1 MRLFAPAVAPV
12 VLAVSAIATP
22 TINLPPELAQRDS
35 SSFGKHGAVATE
47 VKQCSDLG
55 VELMKNGGN
64 AADAM
69 IGAQLCVGT
78 VAAYHSGIGGARWYI
93 GGFMLVRTPNG
104 KYETIDFRE
113 FAPGGATELMYVNK
127 TGSPSQVGGLSVAVP
142 GELRGFEMLHKR
154 HGKLPW
160 KKIFEPVIEVAKS
173 FNVSRELGKVL
184 AGNLTYIT
192 QDPTWAAVYAPN
204 GTVAVAGQ
212 TIHRP
217 TYAKTLQR
225 IANEGVDAFYTGSIA
240 RNSIAKAQANGGIIT
255 LGDLKSEFI
264 EFVLL
269 HTSDTHYQD
278 TGRSSGNRFKSNYTL
293 TSCPAPSSGII
304 ALSAMNILEN
314 FDISNSSNINAT
326 THLLDEAIKFAYGQR
341 MSLGDP
347 AFVSNVTSL
356 EAFYLKKKTSKKLA
370 QKISPD
376 TTFSA
381 AYYNPSNYTAQRES
395 GTSHLVAADSS
406 GLVVSL
412 TSTVNYY
419 FGSQLMTEDGIILN
433 DEMARYTPGTS
444 NGFGYIATPA
454 NYIAPYK
461 RPLSSI
467 SPTIVEDNKGHFYFA
482 TGAAG
487 GSRIITA
494 TLQSL
499 WHVLDQGMD
508 VQSAINAPRMHDQ
521 IVPLTTT
528 FEYTYDNATTAYMA
542 ALGHNVTWVAPG
554 QSVVQG
560 ISRSM
565 KGVFAAASD
574 PRKLDSGSTV
584 Y

>member
-1 MRLFAPAVAPV
+1 MRLAISVITPTLFVTSA
-12 VLAVSAIATP
+12 LAVPAL
-22 TINLPPELAQRDS
+22 NLPPELAGRKTS
-35 SSFGKHGAVATE
+35 SLGKHGAVATE

-55 VELMKNGGN
+55 IDLMKKGGN

-78 VAAYHSGIGGARWYI
+78 VAAYHSGIGGGLTQ
-93 GGFMLVRTPNG
+93 GGFMLIRTSKG

-113 FAPGGATELMYVNK
+113 FAPGAATELMYVNK
-127 TGSPSQVGGLSVAVP
+127 TGSPSQIGGLSVAVP
-142 GELRGFEMLHKR
+142 GELRGFEALHKR

-217 TYAKTLQR
+217 TYAKTLQK
-225 IANEGVDAFYTGSIA
+225 IANEGVSAFYTGPIA
-240 RNSIAKAQANGGIIT
+240 KRSIAKARANGGIIT
-255 LGDLKSEFI
+255 LDDLKKYKAIIRKPVQIKYRNF
-264 EFVLL
+264 
-269 HTSDTHYQD
+269 
-278 TGRSSGNRFKSNYTL
+278 TL

-304 ALSAMNILEN
+304 ALSTMNVLEN
-314 FDISNSSNINAT
+314 FDISNSSNINVT

-356 EAFYLKKKTSKKLA
+356 EAFYLKKKTSKSLA
-370 QKISPD
+370 DKITLD
-376 TTFSA
+376 TTHTA
-381 AYYNPSNYTAQRES
+381 AYYDPGNYTAQRES
-395 GTSHLVAADSS
+395 GTSHLVTADAS
-406 GLVVSL
+406 GMVVSL

-419 FGSQLMTEDGIILN
+419 FGSQIMTEDGIILN
-433 DEMARYTPGTS
+433 DEMDDFSTPGTS

-467 SPTIVEDNKGHFYFA
+467 SPTIVEDDKGVFHFA

-508 VQSAINAPRMHDQ
+508 AQSAINAPRLHDQ

-528 FEYTYDNATTAYMA
+528 FEYDYDNATTAYMT

-560 ISRSM
+560 ITRSAD
-565 KGVFAAASD
+565 GVFVAASD

>member
-1 MRLFAPAVAPV
+1 MVFRTPPRPPSAMLLNVIAYLGLVS
-12 VLAVSAIATP
+12 LVSASPAYY
-22 TINLPPELAQRDS
+22 LPRELAES
-35 SSFGKHGAVATE
+35 KTSTYGKHGAVATE
-47 VKQCSDLG
+47 IKQCSDLG
-55 VELMKNGGN
+55 VELLKKGGN

-78 VAAYHSGIGGARWYI
+78 VAAYHSGIGG
-93 GGFMLVRTPNG
+93 GGFMLVRSPNG
-104 KYETIDFRE
+104 TYETIDFRE
-113 FAPGGATELMYVNK
+113 FAPGAATELMYVNK
-127 TGSPSQVGGLSVAVP
+127 TGSPSQVGGLAVAVP
-142 GELRGFEMLHKR
+142 GELRGFEALHKR

-160 KKIFEPVIEVAKS
+160 KKIFEPVIKLSKGFE
-173 FNVSRELGKVL
+173 VSRELAKVL

-192 QDPTWAAVYAPN
+192 EDPLWAAVYAPN
-204 GTVAVAGQ
+204 GKVAVAGQ
-212 TIHRP
+212 TIRRP

-225 IANEGVDAFYTGSIA
+225 IANEGVNAFYTGSIA
-240 RNSIAKAQANGGIIT
+240 KNIISTAQNNGGVIT
-255 LGDLKSEFI
+255 LEDLEK
-264 EFVLL
+264 
-269 HTSDTHYQD
+269 YQVVI
-278 TGRSSGNRFKSNYTL
+278 RKPVQIKYRNYTI

-304 ALSAMNILEN
+304 ALSALGILEN
-314 FDISNSSNINAT
+314 FDISNSSSINTT

-341 MSLGDP
+341 MSIGDP
-347 AFVSNVTSL
+347 AFVKNVTDL
-356 EAFYLKKKTSKKLA
+356 QTFYLQKSTSKELA
-370 QKISPD
+370 DKISLS
-376 TTFSA
+376 TTFPSY
-381 AYYNPSNYTAQRES
+381 YYNPDNYTAQRES
-395 GTSHLVAADSS
+395 GTSHLVAADAS

-419 FGSQLMTEDGIILN
+419 FGSQLMTKDGIILN
-433 DEMARYTPGTS
+433 DEMDDFSTPGTS

-467 SPTIVEDNKGHFYFA
+467 SPTIVEDNEGNFRFA

-499 WHVLDQGMD
+499 WHVLDRGMD
-508 VQSAINAPRMHDQ
+508 VQSAINFPRLHDQ

-528 FEYTYDNATTAYMA
+528 FEYTYDNSTTAYMA
-542 ALGHNVTWVAPG
+542 ALGHNVSWVAPG

-560 ISRSM
+560 VTRDRN
-565 KGVFAAASD
+565 GVFAAASD
-574 PRKLDSGSTV
+574 GRKLDSGATI

>member
-1 MRLFAPAVAPV
+1 MRLAISVITPALFVTSA
-12 VLAVSAIATP
+12 LAVPAL
-22 TINLPPELAQRDS
+22 NLPPELAGRKTS
-35 SSFGKHGAVATE
+35 SLGKHGAVATE

-55 VELMKNGGN
+55 IDLMKKGGN

-78 VAAYHSGIGGARWYI
+78 VAAYHSGIGG
-93 GGFMLVRTPNG
+93 GGFMLIRTSKG

-113 FAPGGATELMYVNK
+113 FAPGAATELMYVNK
-127 TGSPSQVGGLSVAVP
+127 TGSPSQIGGLSVAVP
-142 GELRGFEMLHKR
+142 GELRGFEALHKR

-217 TYAKTLQR
+217 TYAKTLQK
-225 IANEGVDAFYTGSIA
+225 IANED
-240 RNSIAKAQANGGIIT
+240 
-255 LGDLKSEFI
+255 
-264 EFVLL
+264 
-269 HTSDTHYQD
+269 
-278 TGRSSGNRFKSNYTL
+278 
-293 TSCPAPSSGII
+293 
-304 ALSAMNILEN
+304 
-314 FDISNSSNINAT
+314 
-326 THLLDEAIKFAYGQR
+326 GQR

-356 EAFYLKKKTSKKLA
+356 EAFYLKKKTSKSLA
-370 QKISPD
+370 DKITLD
-376 TTFSA
+376 TTHTA
-381 AYYNPSNYTAQRES
+381 AYYDPGNYTAQRES
-395 GTSHLVAADSS
+395 GTSHLVTADAS
-406 GLVVSL
+406 GMVVSL

-419 FGSQLMTEDGIILN
+419 FGSQIMTDDGIVLN
-433 DEMARYTPGTS
+433 DEMDDFSTPGTS

-467 SPTIVEDNKGHFYFA
+467 SPTIVEDDKGVFHFA

-508 VQSAINAPRMHDQ
+508 AQSAINAPRLHDQ

-528 FEYTYDNATTAYMA
+528 FEYDYDNATTAYMA

-560 ISRSM
+560 ITRSAD
-565 KGVFAAASD
+565 GVFVAASD

>member
-1 MRLFAPAVAPV
+1 MRSSTISYLLLVYPISL
-12 VLAVSAIATP
+12 VLASPVYH
-22 TINLPPELAQRDS
+22 LPHELAERKTS
-35 SSFGKHGAVATE
+35 SYGKHGAVATE

-55 VELMKNGGN
+55 VELLKKGGN

-78 VAAYHSGIGGARWYI
+78 VAAYHSGIGG
-93 GGFMLVRTPNG
+93 GGFMLVRSPNG
-104 KYETIDFRE
+104 TYETIDFRE
-113 FAPGGATELMYVNK
+113 FAPGAATELMYVNK
-127 TGSPSQVGGLSVAVP
+127 TGSPSQVGGLAVAVP
-142 GELRGFEMLHKR
+142 GELRGFEALHKR

-160 KKIFEPVIEVAKS
+160 KKIFEPVIKLAKG
-173 FNVSRELGKVL
+173 FQVSRELAKIL
-184 AGNLTYIT
+184 ASNLTYIIE
-192 QDPTWAAVYAPN
+192 DPLWAAVYAPN
-204 GTVAVAGQ
+204 GVG
-212 TIHRP
+212 
-217 TYAKTLQR
+217 
-225 IANEGVDAFYTGSIA
+225 AFYEGSIA
-240 RNSIAKAQANGGIIT
+240 NNMIAKAQANGGIIT
-255 LGDLKSEFI
+255 LDDLKR
-264 EFVLL
+264 
-269 HTSDTHYQD
+269 YQVVI
-278 TGRSSGNRFKSNYTL
+278 RKPVQIKYRNYTI

-304 ALSAMNILEN
+304 ALSALSILQH
-314 FDISNSSNINAT
+314 FDVSNSSNINTT

-341 MSLGDP
+341 MSIGDP
-347 AFVSNVTSL
+347 AFVKNVTELQS
-356 EAFYLKKKTSKKLA
+356 FYLEPSTSKELA
-370 QKISPD
+370 DKISLS
-376 TTFSA
+376 TTYPSY
-381 AYYNPSNYTAQRES
+381 YYNPENYTAQRES
-395 GTSHLVAADSS
+395 GTSHLVAADAS

-433 DEMARYTPGTS
+433 DEMDDFSTPGTS

-467 SPTIVEDNKGHFYFA
+467 SPTIVEDGDGNFRFA

-508 VQSAINAPRMHDQ
+508 VQSAINAPRLHDQ
-521 IVPLTTT
+521 IIPLTTT

-542 ALGHNVTWVAPG
+542 ALGHNVSWVAPG

-560 ISRSM
+560 VTRDPN
-565 KGVFAAASD
+565 GVFAAASD
-574 PRKLDSGSTV
+574 GRKLDSGSTI

>member
-1 MRLFAPAVAPV
+1 MLFGTLICAWLASLASASPV
-12 VLAVSAIATP
+12 VH
-22 TINLPPELAQRDS
+22 LPHELAGRTTTS
-35 SSFGKHGAVATE
+35 YGKHGAVATE

-55 VELMKNGGN
+55 VSLLKNGGN

-78 VAAYHSGIGGARWYI
+78 VAAYHSGIGG
-93 GGFMLVRTPNG
+93 GGFMLVRSPNG
-104 KYETIDFRE
+104 TYETIDFRE
-113 FAPGGATELMYVNK
+113 FAPGAATELMYVNK
-127 TGSPSQVGGLSVAVP
+127 TGSPSQVGGLAVAVP
-142 GELRGFEMLHKR
+142 GELRGFEALHKR

-160 KKIFEPVIEVAKS
+160 KKIFEPVIKLAKG
-173 FNVSRELGKVL
+173 FEVSRELAKVL

-192 QDPTWAAVYAPN
+192 EDPVWAAVYAPN

-212 TIHRP
+212 TIRRP

-225 IANEGVDAFYTGSIA
+225 IANEGVNAFYTGSIA
-240 RNSIAKAQANGGIIT
+240 RNSVAKAQANGGIIT
-255 LGDLKSEFI
+255 LDDLNR
-264 EFVLL
+264 
-269 HTSDTHYQD
+269 YQVII
-278 TGRSSGNRFKSNYTL
+278 RKPVQIKYRNYTI

-304 ALSAMNILEN
+304 ALSALNILEN
-314 FDISNSSNINAT
+314 FDISNSSNINTT

-341 MSLGDP
+341 MSIGDP
-347 AFVSNVTSL
+347 AFVSNVTALQS
-356 EAFYLKKKTSKKLA
+356 FYLQKNTSKELA
-370 QKISPD
+370 EKISL
-376 TTFSA
+376 TTTYGAS
-381 AYYNPSNYTAQRES
+381 YYNPDNYTAQRES
-395 GTSHLVAADSS
+395 GTSHLVTADAS

-433 DEMARYTPGTS
+433 DEMDDFSTPGTS

-467 SPTIVEDNKGHFYFA
+467 SPTIVEDNEGNFRFA

-508 VQSAINAPRMHDQ
+508 VQSAINAPRLHDQ

-542 ALGHNVTWVAPG
+542 SLGHNVSWVAPG
-554 QSVVQG
+554 QSVVQAVTRD
-560 ISRSM
+560 S
-565 KGVFAAASD
+565 KGTFSAASD

>member
-1 MRLFAPAVAPV
+1 MRLSA
-12 VLAVSAIATP
+12 SAIAPVLLMTSVIAVP
-22 TINLPPELAQRDS
+22 VINLPPELAGRKT

-55 VELMKNGGN
+55 VELLKKGGN

-78 VAAYHSGIGGARWYI
+78 VAAYHSGIGG
-93 GGFMLVRTPNG
+93 GGFMLVRTPKG

-113 FAPGGATELMYVNK
+113 FAPGAATELMYVNK
-127 TGSPSQVGGLSVAVP
+127 TGSPSQIGGLSVAVP
-142 GELRGFEMLHKR
+142 GELRGFELLHKR

-160 KKIFEPVIEVAKS
+160 KKIFEPVIEIAKG
-173 FNVSRELGKVL
+173 FKVSRELGKVL

-192 QDPTWAAVYAPN
+192 QDPIWAAVYAPN
-204 GTVAVAGQ
+204 ATVAVAGQ

-225 IANEGVDAFYTGSIA
+225 IANEGVSAFYTGSIA
-240 RNSIAKAQANGGIIT
+240 KRSIAKAQANGGIIT
-255 LGDLKSEFI
+255 LNDLKKYKAIIRKPVQIKYRNF
-264 EFVLL
+264 
-269 HTSDTHYQD
+269 
-278 TGRSSGNRFKSNYTL
+278 TL

-314 FDISNSSNINAT
+314 FDISNSSNVNVT

-356 EAFYLKKKTSKKLA
+356 ESFYLKKKTSKDLA
-370 QKISPD
+370 SKITLD
-376 TTFSA
+376 TTHTA
-381 AYYNPSNYTAQRES
+381 NYYNPGNYTAQRES
-395 GTSHLVAADSS
+395 GTSHLVTADAS

-419 FGSQLMTEDGIILN
+419 FGSQIMTEDGIILN
-433 DEMARYTPGTS
+433 DEMDDFSTPGTS

-467 SPTIVEDNKGHFYFA
+467 SPTIVEDDKGIFHFA

-508 VQSAINAPRMHDQ
+508 AQSAINAPRLHDQ

-528 FEYTYDNATTAYMA
+528 FEYDYDNATTAYMA

-554 QSVVQG
+554 LSVVQG
-560 ISRSM
+560 VTRSAN
-565 KGVFAAASD
+565 GVYTFEVFVAASD
-574 PRKLDSGSTV
+574 PRKLDSGASI

>member
-1 MRLFAPAVAPV
+1 MRLSILAIVSVPLVAYS
-12 VLAVSAIATP
+12 LAVP
-22 TINLPPELAQRDS
+22 TLNLPPELAKRNT

-55 VELMKNGGN
+55 IELMKKGGN

-78 VAAYHSGIGGARWYI
+78 VAAYHSGIGG
-93 GGFMLVRTPNG
+93 GGFMLIRTPGG

-113 FAPGGATELMYVNK
+113 FAPGAATELMYVNK
-127 TGSPSQVGGLSVAVP
+127 TGSPSQVGGLAVAVP

-160 KKIFEPVIEVAKS
+160 KKIFEPAIKVAK
-173 FNVSRELGKVL
+173 R
-184 AGNLTYIT
+184 YIT
-192 QDPTWAAVYAPN
+192 QDPAWAAVYAPN
-204 GTVAVAGQ
+204 GKVAVAGQ

-217 TYAKTLQR
+217 TYARTLQR
-225 IANEGVDAFYTGSIA
+225 IANKGAGAFYTGSIA
-240 RNSIAKAQANGGIIT
+240 KNSIAKAQANGGIIT
-255 LGDLKSEFI
+255 LDDLKKYKAIIRKPVQIVSASPWTTNM
-264 EFVLL
+264 L
-269 HTSDTHYQD
+269 TSNNWFGQKYRD
-278 TGRSSGNRFKSNYTL
+278 FTL

-314 FDISNSSNINAT
+314 FDISNSSNINTT

-347 AFVSNVTSL
+347 LFVSNVTAL
-356 EAFYLKKKTSKKLA
+356 EAFYLKKKTSKELA
-370 QKISPD
+370 DKIMLD
-376 TTFSA
+376 TTHTA
-381 AYYNPSNYTAQRES
+381 AYYDPGNYTAQRES
-395 GTSHLVAADSS
+395 GTSHLVTADSS
-406 GLVVSL
+406 GMVVSL

-419 FGSQLMTEDGIILN
+419 FGSRLMTEDGVILN
-433 DEMARYTPGTS
+433 DEMDDFSTPGTS

-467 SPTIVEDNKGHFYFA
+467 SPTIVEDDKGVFHFA

-508 VQSAINAPRMHDQ
+508 AQSAINAPRMHDQ

-528 FEYTYDNATTAYMA
+528 FEYTYDNSTTAYMA
-542 ALGHNVTWVAPG
+542 SLGHNVTWVAPG

-560 ISRSM
+560 ITRSAS
-565 KGVFAAASD
+565 GVFVAASD